1 MHKLLP
7 KLALALICIAPVI
20 SACAQRPS
28 PTDDI
33 LAYQPQP
40 IPAGVIRSW
49 GHVFLKKVML
59 SWEAGFQKYHPD
71 ITFSDNLVS
80 SAAATGALF
89 TNTADLG
96 ILGREIRPMEVAGY
110 NRVMKQKPFP
120 LEVMTG
126 SFANADKSVA
136 LGIFVAK
143 DNPITHITFAQLDA
157 IFGAEHLRGEKA
169 NIRTWG
175 QLGLTGPWANRTINV
190 YTGELDAAPA
200 FYFSQQV
207 MRGSMLWNERL
218 QHFDDINRPDG
229 TVYEAQQHIVD
240 ALAQDPAGIA
250 VSGAGC
256 HNPGVKLIPV
266 AINDDGPF
274 IDATPETVQTRA
286 YPFARSVWIYTNQ
299 GPGHPLDP
307 GTREFLRFIFSREGQ
322 ELVRQEGE
330 YLPLTPELAAAQ
342 LRKLDQSALQQ
353 SK

>member
-1 MHKLLP
+1 MNKRLLQFMFCVAAI
-7 KLALALICIAPVI
+7 ALPVVHANAQPPA
-20 SACAQRPS
+20 SAVTAIP
-28 PTDDI
+28 
-33 LAYQPQP
+33 AYQPQP
-40 IPAGVIRSW
+40 IAAGVIRSW
-49 GHVFLKKVML
+49 GHVFLKKVMA
-59 SWEAGFQKYHPD
+59 SWEASFEKYHPD
-71 ITFSDNLVS
+71 VTFSDNLVS

-110 NRVMKQKPFP
+110 TRVMKQKPFP

-126 SFANADKSVA
+126 SYANADKSVA
-136 LGIFVAK
+136 LGIFVQK
-143 DNPITHITFAQLDA
+143 DNPLTQITFAQLDA
-157 IFGAEHLRGEKA
+157 IFGSEHRRGEKG

-175 QLGLTGPWANRTINV
+175 QLGLTGLWASRTINV

-207 MRGSMLWNERL
+207 MLGSMLWNEHL
-218 QHFDDINRPDG
+218 QHFDDLNRPDG

-250 VSGAGC
+250 ISGAGSR
-256 HNPGVKLIPV
+256 NPGVKLIPV
-266 AINDDGPF
+266 AVNDGGPF
-274 IDATPETVQTRA
+274 VAATPENVEART

-307 GTREFLRFIFSREGQ
+307 RVREFLRFIFSREGQ

-342 LRKLDQSALQQ
+342 LKKLEQ
-353 SK
+353 

>member
-7 KLALALICIAPVI
+7 KLTFALICVALLPAL
-20 SACAQRPS
+20 STLAQQPS
-28 PTDDI
+28 PIYVIPT
-33 LAYQPQP
+33 YQPQS
-40 IPAGVIRSW
+40 IPGGVIRSW
-49 GHVFLKKVML
+49 GHVFLQKIMA
-59 SWEAGFQKYHPD
+59 SWESSFQKYHPG

-110 NRVMKQKPFP
+110 NRVMRQKPFP

-126 SFANADKSVA
+126 SYANADKSVA
-136 LGIFVAK
+136 LGIFVEK
-143 DNPITHITFAQLDA
+143 DNPLTRITFAQLDA
-157 IFGAEHLRGEKA
+157 IFGAEHLRGEKS

-175 QLGLTGPWANRTINV
+175 QLGLTGSWANRTINV
-190 YTGELDAAPA
+190 YMGELDAAPA

-207 MRGSMLWNERL
+207 MHGSMLWNERL

-229 TVYEAQQHIVD
+229 TAYVAQQHIVD
-240 ALAQDPAGIA
+240 VLAQDPAGIA

-256 HNPGVKLIPV
+256 RNPGVKLIPV
-266 AINDDGPF
+266 AISDDGPF
-274 IDATPETVQTRA
+274 IDATPETVQART

-307 GTREFLRFIFSREGQ
+307 RTREFLRFIFSREGQ

-330 YLPLTPELAAAQ
+330 YLPLTPGLAAAQ
-342 LRKLDQSALQQ
+342 LKRLQ
-353 SK
+353 

>member
-1 MHKLLP
+1 MNKRLP
-7 KLALALICIAPVI
+7 KFASAFAAIALCLPSVCVYAQQASALTSIP
-20 SACAQRPS
+20 
-28 PTDDI
+28 
-33 LAYQPQP
+33 AYQPQP
-40 IPAGVIRSW
+40 IAAGVIRSW
-49 GHVFLKKVML
+49 GHVFLKKIMA
-59 SWEAGFQKYHPD
+59 SWEASFQKYHPD
-71 ITFSDNLVS
+71 VTFSDNLVS

-126 SFANADKSVA
+126 SYANADKSVA
-136 LGIFVAK
+136 LGIFVQK
-143 DNPITHITFAQLDA
+143 DNPLTHITFAQLDA
-157 IFGAEHLRGEKA
+157 IFGSEHRRGEKT

-175 QLGLTGPWANRTINV
+175 QLGLTGPWADRTINI
-190 YTGELDAAPA
+190 YMGELDAAPA

-207 MRGSMLWNERL
+207 MRGSMLWNEHL

-250 VSGAGC
+250 ISGAGSS
-256 HNPGVKLIPV
+256 NPGVKLIPV
-266 AINDDGPF
+266 AVDDGGPF
-274 IDATPETVQTRA
+274 IDVTPDTVQART

-299 GPGHPLDP
+299 GSGHPLDP
-307 GTREFLRFIFSREGQ
+307 RVREFLRFIFSREGQ

-342 LRKLDQSALQQ
+342 RKKLDQ
-353 SK
+353 